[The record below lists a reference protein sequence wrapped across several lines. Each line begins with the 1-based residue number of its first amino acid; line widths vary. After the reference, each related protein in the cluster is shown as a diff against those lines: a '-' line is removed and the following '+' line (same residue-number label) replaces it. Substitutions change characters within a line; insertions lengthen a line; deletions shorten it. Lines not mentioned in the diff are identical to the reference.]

1 MASAS
6 EYRPTA
12 LKVSQS
18 KGGLQQALEESLTL
32 DGYSTGDPSSSN
44 LKPSL
49 LRDDGTLKSSLLVN
63 GSLKSSLVGL
73 NAVPVSQFLRQQIAK
88 TQPVSANGLLV
99 GEEPGKGTQR
109 DMQPGRC
116 SDFDGTD
123 DYIDYGSI
131 GSVQSYSLWVEPDSI
146 TSTTD
151 YVLDLNGTDYL
162 TIVNGTVTLN
172 GQTGTIYVDGVA
184 GSTIPDITDPHLI
197 SVVLDSAVTASDCDL
212 GRVEGSGFYDGL
224 AFDLRLYSTTL
235 TASEVQ
241 ELSSLAAD
249 ALPNKATALHAKLD
263 DIHATTS
270 YDSSGNGRDGTKT
283 NHTTSTFHYEGSD
296 VPFSWQNDKGYT
308 LDGTDLVPRDE
319 SDKTKDVFGGALQYT
334 GKCPRNGKVIESNCA
349 HPDGTNDYVEVADH
363 ADFDITDNLTVFC
376 RGKNDNSDIVT
387 ETDHLIGKYDINSLR
402 EWAMGIDEN
411 EKLRIL
417 VSGDG
422 VVGGNWVSTDAVDA
436 DADNSYGFT
445 FDGGTVRGYVNGLEV
460 AGTPTSIPSSIFNST
475 GKLTVGAVLSSDS
488 PIQSWDGT
496 LYDARVFS
504 GASAPL
510 TAADMLA
517 LHNQTS
523 DSFSGQTNV
532 LWLPMAEGNGNKHYD
547 ASGNGN
553 DGDIS
558 NHAMS
563 TYFGTKQDVFP
574 YNYKY
579 GYSKYTHA
587 SSGDILVPYGS
598 DGSPLSITAPS
609 GYTKSDD
616 HPAGAFHNLC
626 ESKIDFK
633 AGVDFP
639 EKDYSIRDNICP
651 DDEFGSGWGASG
663 ATATLNY
670 GQGPDGK
677 YNAVELSDFNTGAGE
692 RYTENATENG
702 ARTFT
707 FSCYMKGEGSNIGK
721 LSHIFINRIAGTSGV
736 FNTAG
741 ITLTGE
747 WQRLEVTQ
755 TMLADTVGIKFGP
768 YANAADS
775 TVASEVL
782 IAMPKLEEWH
792 EATAYTPATRPT
804 LPRAWEPPV
813 NKILNPSFAGA
824 VSGTPGT
831 VPTSWIA
838 SLQNGTATAGTGT
851 IRFAATSARHI
862 ITQPQEMAA
871 YSIYDFTCQVTAN
884 SGTVTVGQVALEE
897 GFPGGGATAEYL
909 LDGVPVSSSASIT
922 GTQTVTR
929 RYRTYSAASSGFRV
943 RLGMGTS
950 SNATGD
956 ATFENPTFKR
966 IDENPAFS
974 RQITKNGVLHRVDRM
989 LNYSR
994 PLLGNNL
1001 TQVENHVATKAV

>member
-1 MASAS
+1 
-6 EYRPTA
+6 
-12 LKVSQS
+12 
-18 KGGLQQALEESLTL
+18 
-32 DGYSTGDPSSSN
+32 
-44 LKPSL
+44 
-49 LRDDGTLKSSLLVN
+49 
-63 GSLKSSLVGL
+63 
-73 NAVPVSQFLRQQIAK
+73 
-88 TQPVSANGLLV
+88 
-99 GEEPGKGTQR
+99 
-109 DMQPGRC
+109 MQPGRC
-116 SDFDGTD
+116 YDFDGID
-123 DYIDYGSI
+123 DFVGYGSI

-411 EKLRIL
+411 QKLRIL

-616 HPAGAFHNLC
+616 HPAGAFHNLS

-639 EKDYSIRDNICP
+639 EKDYSIRDNLLTTVDLSSSVWSVRGTCTKTSYQLGP
-651 DDEFGSGWGASG
+651 SG
-663 ATATLNY
+663 AYSAILLEGLGLSANDCHNTDYLTATVAAEDDTVSPGVWLK
-670 GQGPDGK
+670 Q
-677 YNAVELSDFNTGAGE
+677 S
-692 RYTENATENG
+692 
-702 ARTFT
+702 
-707 FSCYMKGEGSNIGK
+707 S
-721 LSHIFINRIAGTSGV
+721 TSGV
-736 FNTAG
+736 LEISHPASAALQGDWSVDLSLLSGDWEWVTADHAAVTVNTA
-741 ITLTGE
+741 
-747 WQRLEVTQ
+747 
-755 TMLADTVGIKFGP
+755 F
-768 YANAADS
+768 NAAANGSVGLLFRAESGQPLSVYVD
-775 TVASEVL
+775 L
-782 IAMPKLEEWH
+782 PNINHWH
-792 EATAYTPATRPT
+792 EATAYIPPTRPT

-813 NKILNPSFAGA
+813 NKILNPGFGGA

-838 SLQNGTATAGTGT
+838 STQDGTTTAGAGT

-862 ITQPQEMAA
+862 ITQPQDMAA

-884 SGTVTVGQVALEE
+884 SGTVTVGQVLLEE
-897 GFPGGGATAEYL
+897 SFPGGGATAEYL

-950 SNATGD
+950 SSTTGD
-956 ATFENPTFKR
+956 ATFENPTFTR